1 MYHIIKKALTTNI
14 ALKIVSI
21 MLGYALWN
29 TVSQQQTVTVSHDVP
44 LYFYN
49 MPQSYHINAPET
61 VTIAL
66 EGKKKYLKLL
76 APEQLAIHINGQE
89 LHIGEQPLIMNEKKL
104 FLPEIIK
111 LVNYSP
117 TVITIDAQEQIS

>member
-1 MYHIIKKALTTNI
+1 
-14 ALKIVSI
+14 

-29 TVSQQQTVTVSHDVP
+29 IVSQQQTIIISREAP

-49 MPQSYHINAPET
+49 IPQSYHVNAPET
-61 VTIAL
+61 VTISL

-76 APEQLAIHINGQE
+76 SSEQLAIHINGQE

-117 TVITIDAQEQIS
+117 TVISIDTQESVS

>member
-1 MYHIIKKALTTNI
+1 MYHALKRALTTNI

-21 MLGYALWN
+21 VLGYALWN
-29 TVSQQQTVTVSHDVP
+29 IVSQQQTIVISREAL

-49 MPQSYHINAPET
+49 IPQSYHVNAPET
-61 VTIAL
+61 VTISL

-76 APEQLAIHINGQE
+76 SSEQLAIHINGQE

-117 TVITIDAQEQIS
+117 TVISIDTQESVS